1 MRQITTLDWMY
12 GDGDLAESR
21 VFTGGFC
28 NFGYWEELPTTEDMS
43 ARTEAS
49 AALYRKLFEQLAGPS
64 GVTGPALEV
73 GAGRGMG
80 SRVGLTRF
88 GLAKVVGVD
97 RSAQQIER
105 LEHWQADLIAS
116 GKLEG
121 RIGAAEAL
129 PAEAES
135 FDAVYSVE
143 AIQHL
148 ASVSGFVGEARRV
161 LRPRGRFAVTT
172 FFLREA
178 RDIGEVRTLIPTVA
192 SGITRPI
199 AIDEFVSLLEEA
211 GFRNLRVQSIGDHVF
226 AGFDRWLAIL
236 GDKAEEQD
244 NWGRNWLKCFEANWI
259 DYYIVDA
266 DRGD

>member
-1 MRQITTLDWMY
+1 MY
-12 GDGDLAESR
+12 GDGDLAESQ

-28 NFGYWEELPTTEDMS
+28 NFGYWEEMPTTEDMS

-49 AALYRKLFEQLAGPS
+49 AALYRKLFEHLAGSS

-80 SRVGLTRF
+80 SRIGLTEF
-88 GLAKVVGVD
+88 GLTKVVGVD

-105 LEHWQADLIAS
+105 LELWQADLVAS

-121 RIGAAEAL
+121 RVGEGEAL
-129 PAEAES
+129 PAEAGS
-135 FDAVYSVE
+135 FDAFYSVE

-148 ASVSGFVGEARRV
+148 TSVSEFVGEAWRV

-172 FFLREA
+172 FFLRQA
-178 RDIGEVRTLIPTVA
+178 RHIDDVRRLIPTVA
-192 SGITRPI
+192 SGITRPT
-199 AIDEFVSLLEEA
+199 AIGEFVLALEDA

-236 GDKAEEQD
+236 GNKAEEQD
-244 NWGRNWLKCFEANWI
+244 NWGRSWLKCFEANWI